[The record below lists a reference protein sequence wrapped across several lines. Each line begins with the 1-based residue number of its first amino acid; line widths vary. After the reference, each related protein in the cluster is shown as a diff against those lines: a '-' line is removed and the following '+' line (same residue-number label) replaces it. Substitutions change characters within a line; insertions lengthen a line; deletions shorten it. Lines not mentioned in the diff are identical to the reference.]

1 MLQLLGFDLAERAEE
16 TVFAPRC
23 RRWIIFFTKVGG
35 TILTIRD
42 ANGDG
47 RTVGPI
53 FSGLSKLF
61 LGGPHTHKTN
71 NNGPVGKDEEE
82 NRVLGN

>member
-1 MLQLLGFDLAERAEE
+1 MEMEEWWGPFFPVLGE
-16 TVFAPRC
+16 
-23 RRWIIFFTKVGG
+23 
-35 TILTIRD
+35 
-42 ANGDG
+42 
-47 RTVGPI
+47 
-53 FSGLSKLF
+53 LF